1 MVYISLDEAIN
12 IHDEIVGLTG
22 GLAGINPVSVGYLES
37 ALEHIKNDD
46 YYPTFESKVAHIF
59 FACVKFHPFPDGNKR
74 TALYL
79 CIHFFFINGYVLP
92 SEMEEKLEDI
102 VVGVAEDK
110 IPKEQLEVIF
120 KDLVQQKHQN
130 NTPAHIY
137 KR

>member
-1 MVYISLDEAIN
+1 
-12 IHDEIVGLTG
+12 
-22 GLAGINPVSVGYLES
+22 
-37 ALEHIKNDD
+37 
-46 YYPTFESKVAHIF
+46 
-59 FACVKFHPFPDGNKR
+59 
-74 TALYL
+74 
-79 CIHFFFINGYVLP
+79 
-92 SEMEEKLEDI
+92 MEEKLEDI